1 MNAMLK
7 KVTGIALMAT
17 VALTGAMAQAKPLKL
32 WVYDKTRI
40 DVLTQIGKDFEAK
53 YKIPVEVSMVDLGQI
68 KNQFLLASGGAEAA
82 DLAIIPHDN
91 LGGLV
96 ENGAVLAVNL
106 GAKTSSFLQPAI
118 DGFKYN
124 GKMYGVPVSVENIG
138 FFRNTALVPNAPATW
153 DEVIA
158 IGKKLI
164 AEGKATQIMGYPDTG
179 YNIFPMY
186 TAFGGEI
193 FGKNADGS
201 LNPKDVQIA
210 GAGMVK
216 GLTLIT
222 QLVKDKQVP
231 STIDWD
237 GAHVLFESGKAPFI
251 LTGPWALDR
260 FKTSKVPYAI
270 SAFPAAT
277 KGGKAGAPFL
287 GVQGIIISSA
297 SKQGALA
304 TAFATEFIANEKNM
318 TALYKAD
325 QRPSAWKTVSA
336 QAKDSDSVGFAAAGV
351 NAIPM
356 PSIPAM
362 GFVWDAWKSAGD
374 LALSGEKTPADALAA
389 AKKQIDTQVADAAGK
404 KK

>member
-1 MNAMLK
+1 MNALLK
-7 KVTGIALMAT
+7 KVTGLALMAA
-17 VALTGAMAQAKPLKL
+17 VGVTGALAQAKPLKL

-96 ENGAVLAVNL
+96 ENGAVLPVNL
-106 GAKTSSFLQPAI
+106 GSKTSNFLQPAL

-124 GKMYGVPVSVENIG
+124 GKMYGVPLSVENIG
-138 FFRNTALVPNAPATW
+138 FFRNTTLVPKAPATW

-164 AEGKATQIMGYPDTG
+164 AEGKTSQIMGFPDTG
-179 YNIFPMY
+179 YNVFPIY
-186 TAFGGEI
+186 TSFGGEI
-193 FGKNADGS
+193 FGKKADGS
-201 LNPKDVQIA
+201 LDPANVQIA
-210 GAGMVK
+210 GSGMVK
-216 GLTLIT
+216 GLALIT
-222 QLVKDKQVP
+222 QMVKDKQAP
-231 STIDWD
+231 GTIDWD

-251 LTGPWALDR
+251 LTGPWALNR
-260 FKTSKVPYAI
+260 FKTAKVPYAI

-287 GVQGIIISSA
+287 GVQGIIISAA
-297 SKQGALA
+297 SKQAALA
-304 TAFATEFIANEKNM
+304 TAFATEFIASPKYM
-318 TALYKAD
+318 SALYKAD
-325 QRPSAWKTVSA
+325 QRPSAWKSVA
-336 QAKDSDSVGFAAAGV
+336 AEAKDSDSTGFAAAGV

-374 LALSGEKTPADALAA
+374 LALSGEKTPADALAT
-389 AKKQIDTQVADAAGK
+389 AKKQIDTQVADAAAK
-404 KK
+404 KN